1 VPGTSGFSQQLA
13 GTGSDGTVTYVQTS
27 GSPSLTV
34 SSTGLVTTIG
44 TLAKGS
50 YNAAGTTS
58 DANGDKG
65 TFAYA
70 LQVGTITQSLPTS
83 ISTSTSESS
92 TFTHQLVVTGNA
104 GTVAYVQTSGTPNLT
119 VSPTGLLATSGALTV
134 GSYVARGTTTDP
146 GGDKGTFFY
155 NLIVTA
161 DVVVPVNSLPVA
173 TRVVG
178 YAVAG
183 RTVSL
188 AITGSGFYGR
198 PRVTSH
204 TGTRV
209 LVTKDSGTL
218 LFLKVTVTPRSRRG
232 TFTFTITLA
241 NGDKCQVKYVQR

>member
-1 VPGTSGFSQQLA
+1 VPGTSGFSEQLV
-13 GTGSDGTVTYVQTS
+13 GTGSDGTVTYVQLS
-27 GSPSLTV
+27 GSPNLAV
-34 SSTGLVTTIG
+34 SSTGLVTTSG

-50 YNAAGTTS
+50 YSATGTTS

-65 TFAYA
+65 TFTYA
-70 LQVGTITQSLPTS
+70 LAVGTITQSLPTS
-83 ISTSTSESS
+83 ISTSMSESS
-92 TFTHQLVVTGNA
+92 TFTHQLAVSGSTD
-104 GTVAYVQTSGTPNLT
+104 TVAYVQTSGTPNLT
-119 VSPTGLLATSGALTV
+119 VSSTGLLATSGALAV

-188 AITGSGFYGR
+188 AITGSGFFGR

-204 TGTRV
+204 SGTRV

-218 LFLKVTVTPRSRRG
+218 LFLKVTVKPRSRRG

-241 NGDKCQVKYVQR
+241 NGDQCQVKYVQR